1 MSCCNL
7 QGAAQWHCSSS
18 ECRER
23 SSWGKEWALF
33 STMTEISPLYCDY
46 SSYMTNIYHQTIL
59 TFTEIQHYICLWFT
73 YDPLVLAERKE
84 EKMFIGA
91 NEPHSV
97 RQLTK
102 NNNKRLPKTG
112 LNTECDTSYYAGS
125 TMCGANKRR
134 LLCGRSFEDTSDQ
147 DGNTL
152 RASCG
157 CELPIEMAR
166 EFGSRTWDTSAQL
179 TPAMLHIIIIKHI
192 KVGKETWLGVEWIF
206 LRNVW
211 IKQ

>member
-1 MSCCNL
+1 
-7 QGAAQWHCSSS
+7 
-18 ECRER
+18 
-23 SSWGKEWALF
+23 
-33 STMTEISPLYCDY
+33 
-46 SSYMTNIYHQTIL
+46 
-59 TFTEIQHYICLWFT
+59 
-73 YDPLVLAERKE
+73 
-84 EKMFIGA
+84 MFIGA

-166 EFGSRTWDTSAQL
+166 EFGSRT
-179 TPAMLHIIIIKHI
+179 
-192 KVGKETWLGVEWIF
+192 
-206 LRNVW
+206 
-211 IKQ
+211 